1 MNREARRYL
10 GTIRHFLHAA
20 DIYDRRFHGEL
31 RERVKEYCD
40 EKGKTEIRELR
51 EEFGDERQIFL
62 DYLESME
69 IEKSEKRIR
78 WTHWVKIACAAIIVC
93 CVVMNVTFAWEMKRA
108 EKAFEESL
116 INYTEIELE
125 YYDEE

>member
-1 MNREARRYL
+1 MRRGRQKSGSCGRSL
-10 GTIRHFLHAA
+10 
-20 DIYDRRFHGEL
+20 
-31 RERVKEYCD
+31 
-40 EKGKTEIRELR
+40 
-51 EEFGDERQIFL
+51 GDERQIFL

-69 IEKSEKRIR
+69 IEKIEKRIR
-78 WTHWVKIACAAIIVC
+78 WTHWVKVACAAIIVC
-93 CVVMNVTFAWEMKRA
+93 CVVMDVTFAWEMKRA